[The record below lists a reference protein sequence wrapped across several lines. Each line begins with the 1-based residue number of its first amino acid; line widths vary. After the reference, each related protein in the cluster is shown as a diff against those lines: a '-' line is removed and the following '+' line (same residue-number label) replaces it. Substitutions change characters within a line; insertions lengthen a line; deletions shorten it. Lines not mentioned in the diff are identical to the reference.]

1 MAEKIVLVDGYSLLY
16 RAFHALPLMDNG
28 EGQYTNAIYGF
39 LSMLLKVLS
48 EEKPAYC
55 AVAFDEHAP
64 TFRHLRY
71 EAYKAG
77 RAPTPEEM
85 RPQIPAA
92 REILESMHIAQLSL
106 SGYEADDILGTVS
119 RLCEETGVDCLIVTG
134 DRDSYQLAGERT
146 TILYTKKGI
155 SETERVTPAWIQE
168 KYGVTPTQMIDV
180 KGLMGDSSD
189 NIPGVPG
196 VGEKTATKLVAQYGT
211 LENALENAPSMKGAL
226 KQRLLD
232 NDAQARES
240 KFLATIDRRA
250 PIDFHFEACRVG
262 DLSGGL
268 DAMRR
273 LKLRSLIERVQ
284 AMKPEA
290 PKPAEAAPAKR
301 KTVSVEGADALKA
314 QVARWFENPP
324 EVFALHIG
332 ECLSAAA
339 DDGRRLRCELGGT
352 LLAPGLTDE
361 EIADALR
368 PLEDANATR
377 VVMHNM
383 KAYPGDLH
391 RFEGR
396 ADDTML
402 AAYSLNPQKNALAPE
417 DVCAAMNLPFDADCP
432 AASLLA
438 LADAQKEAL
447 ARDGLTEL
455 YRTIEMPLMF
465 VLRDMERAGFRVD
478 ADYLQKLGELYT
490 QRLDETVERVR
501 TLAGEAAQS
510 VNLNSPKQLA
520 KLLFEDLRI
529 PAPGGKKNPGTS
541 AEVLEELAAD
551 YPVCGLI
558 LEYRKYQKLNST
570 YVSALTR
577 MRGADGRI
585 HTSFEQ
591 AVTGTGRI
599 SSREPNLQNIPVRTE
614 LGREIRHAFVAE
626 PGWQLVDADYSQI
639 ELRVLAHMSGD
650 TGMQAAFL
658 HDEDIHA
665 RTAAE
670 VYGVPMEAV
679 TREMRSAAKAVNFGI
694 VYGISDFG
702 LARNIGVTRRK
713 AAEFIERYFSRYPGV
728 KRYMDEQVRL
738 GREQGYVTTLFG
750 RRRYLPEL
758 ESSVYTMRAF
768 GERAAMNSP
777 IQGTAADI
785 IKLAMIRVHDA
796 LKARG
801 LRARLILQV
810 HDELIVEAPIDELDA
825 VRALLLDGMESVVHL
840 SVPLKAELS
849 TGGNWNE
856 CKS

>member
-1 MAEKIVLVDGYSLLY
+1 MATKQDALAGAAPAIVTSDPWEELRRFTDARIGLGHCGVSLPVKRWLEFRLAHARARDAVMTPLDGEQV
-16 RAFHALPLMDNG
+16 RAGL
-28 EGQYTNAIYGF
+28 
-39 LSMLLKVLS
+39 
-48 EEKPAYC
+48 
-55 AVAFDEHAP
+55 
-64 TFRHLRY
+64 
-71 EAYKAG
+71 
-77 RAPTPEEM
+77 
-85 RPQIPAA
+85 AA
-92 REILESMHIAQLSL
+92 HGLECLSL
-106 SGYEADDILGTVS
+106 SSAVADRNEYLTRPDKGRRLSVASRQLLDAWMDAHPGSAPDVS
-119 RLCEETGVDCLIVTG
+119 VVICD
-134 DRDSYQLAGERT
+134 
-146 TILYTKKGI
+146 
-155 SETERVTPAWIQE
+155 
-168 KYGVTPTQMIDV
+168 
-180 KGLMGDSSD
+180 GLSARA
-189 NIPGVPG
+189 VH
-196 VGEKTATKLVAQYGT
+196 
-211 LENALENAPSMKGAL
+211 ENAVPFASRFLE
-226 KQRLLD
+226 
-232 NDAQARES
+232 E
-240 KFLATIDRRA
+240 AT
-250 PIDFHFEACRVG
+250 
-262 DLSGGL
+262 
-268 DAMRR
+268 
-273 LKLRSLIERVQ
+273 
-284 AMKPEA
+284 
-290 PKPAEAAPAKR
+290 AA
-301 KTVSVEGADALKA
+301 G
-314 QVARWFENPP
+314 
-324 EVFALHIG
+324 
-332 ECLSAAA
+332 LSAAPVA
-339 DDGRRLRCELGGT
+339 LVKFGRVAVGDDVAALLNARLVVVLVGERPGLSSPDSLGVYMT
-352 LLAPGLTDE
+352 YAPAPGLTDE

-639 ELRVLAHMSGD
+639 ELRLLAHISGD
-650 TGMQAAFL
+650 EAMRAAFL
-658 HDEDIHA
+658 SGEDVH
-665 RTAAE
+665 RVTASQ
-670 VYGVPMEAV
+670 VFGVPLEDV
-679 TREMRSAAKAVNFGI
+679 TAEERRRAKAVNFGI
-694 VYGISDFG
+694 VYGISAFS
-702 LARNIGVTRRK
+702 LAQDIGVSYGEAK
-713 AAEFIERYFSRYPGV
+713 E
-728 KRYMDEQVRL
+728 YMDAYFARFRGVRDYQKEAVRRAKAL
-738 GREQGYVTTLFG
+738 GYAETLFH

-758 ESSVYTMRAF
+758 NVPALRAF
-768 GERAAMNSP
+768 GERVALNMP
-777 IQGTAADI
+777 IQGTAADV
-785 IKLAMIRVHDA
+785 IKLAMVHVDQ
-796 LKARG
+796 R
-801 LRARLILQV
+801 LRAEGMKAKLILQV
-810 HDELIVEAPIDELDA
+810 HDELIVECPEAEREKA
-825 VRALLLDGMESVVHL
+825 VQVLREEMEHAVAYT
-840 SVPLKAELS
+840 VPLTADAGWGRNWAEAHG
-849 TGGNWNE
+849 T
-856 CKS
+856 

>member
-28 EGQYTNAIYGF
+28 EGQYTNAVYGF

-48 EEKPAYC
+48 EEKPTYC

-92 REILESMHIAQLSL
+92 REILEKMHIAQLSL
-106 SGYEADDILGTVS
+106 GGYEADDLLGTVS

-155 SETERVTPAWIQE
+155 SETERVTPQWIYE
-168 KYGVTPTQMIDV
+168 KYGVTPAQMIDV

-211 LENALENAPSMKGAL
+211 LESALENAPSMKGAL
-226 KQRLLD
+226 RQRLMD

-240 KFLATIDRRA
+240 KFLATIDRHA
-250 PIDFHFEACRVG
+250 PIEFRFESCRVG

-273 LKLRSLIERVQ
+273 LKLRSLVERVQ
-284 AMKPEA
+284 ALKPEA
-290 PKPAEAAPAKR
+290 PKEAAPVPTKQR
-301 KTVSVEGADALKA
+301 TVSIEGAAALKTLLA
-314 QVARWFENPP
+314 QWFENPP
-324 EVFALHIG
+324 DVIALHIG
-332 ECLSAAA
+332 EFLSAATT
-339 DDGRRLRCELGGT
+339 DGRRLRCEIGGT
-352 LLAPGLTDE
+352 LLSPGLTDE
-361 EIADALR
+361 EIANALR
-368 PLEDANATR
+368 PIECSNTTR

-383 KAYPGDLH
+383 KAYPGSLH
-391 RFEGR
+391 RLEGR

-402 AAYSLNPQKNALAPE
+402 AAYSLNPQKSALSPE
-417 DVCAAMNLPFDADCP
+417 DVCAAMSLPFDANCP

-438 LADAQKEAL
+438 LADALKEAL
-447 ARDGLTEL
+447 VRDELTSL
-455 YRTIEMPLMF
+455 YNTIEMPLLF
-465 VLRDMERAGFRVD
+465 VLHDMERAGFRVD
-478 ADYLQKLGELYT
+478 ADYLQRLGELYT
-490 QRLDETVERVR
+490 QRLDETVARIR

-520 KLLFEDLRI
+520 KLLFDDLRI

-551 YPVCGLI
+551 YPICGLI

-577 MRGADGRI
+577 MRNADGRI

-614 LGREIRHAFVAE
+614 LGREIRHAFVSE
-626 PGWQLVDADYSQI
+626 PGWRLVDADYSQI

-702 LARNIGVTRRK
+702 LSRNIGVSRK
-713 AAEFIERYFSRYPGV
+713 EAAEFIERYFSRYPGV

-758 ESSVYTMRAF
+758 ESSAYTMRAF

-810 HDELIVEAPIDELDA
+810 HDELIVEAPDDELEA

-840 SVPLKAELS
+840 NVPLKAELS